1 MRRVGSASNLM
12 ISPTRF
18 KENYANRLSF
28 WGGIG
33 VQSVMPNGTPDDV
46 RRVVRQTAEQL
57 GTGGGLLLAPAHILD
72 PSVPWANIE
81 AFIEAVRT

>member
-1 MRRVGSASNLM
+1 
-12 ISPTRF
+12 
-18 KENYANRLSF
+18 
-28 WGGIG
+28 
-33 VQSVMPNGTPDDV
+33 MPNSTPEDI

-81 AFIEAVRT
+81 AFIEAART